1 MEQEPWG
8 GEMEQ
13 RLRGVSFNLESGRRG
28 IQKLRGYARALWKI
42 QTSVCAQTAGVEQ
55 IQEAD
60 SSGGLQN
67 MFDLDR
73 C

>member
-8 GEMEQ
+8 GEEQ
-13 RLRGVSFNLESGRRG
+13 RLRRVSFHLESGRWG
-28 IQKLRGYARALWKI
+28 IQKLRGYATALGKR
-42 QTSVCAQTAGVEQ
+42 QTSTCAQAAGMEQ

-60 SSGGLQN
+60 SSGGLLN
-67 MFDLDR
+67 IFDLDR